1 MTGKFE
7 VVYWAENEAEAVV
20 ILSMFE
26 QYGIPAKKL
35 RESYGAMN
43 NLSFG
48 IFGQIAIAVEHEH
61 VHEAEALILSMEDE
75 ISQRESEE
83 GFSEDKAES
92 PAGNSEVDADEP
104 SRN

>member
-20 ILSMFE
+20 VLSMFE

-48 IFGQIAIAVEHEH
+48 ILGEIAIAVEHEH
-61 VHEAEALILSMEDE
+61 IPEAEALILSMEDE

-83 GFSEDKAES
+83 GFFEDETT
-92 PAGNSEVDADEP
+92 PEDGNSEEDTDEP
-104 SRN
+104 SGN